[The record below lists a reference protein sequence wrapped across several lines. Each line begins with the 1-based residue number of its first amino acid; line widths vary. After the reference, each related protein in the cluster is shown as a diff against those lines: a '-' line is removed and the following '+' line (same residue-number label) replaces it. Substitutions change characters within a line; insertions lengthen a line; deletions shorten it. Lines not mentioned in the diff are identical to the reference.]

1 MGAGMASQL
10 VSPMARPT
18 IEPVTGSTL
27 LEFGQFLHTHLQA
40 SRSPESWVSGLQN
53 QWAVQPPN
61 YGFVLRDGGA
71 IVGGIGA
78 YYADRVVHGRTERFC
93 NITSWCVLDAYRQ
106 QSMRLAMAVI
116 GQPGYHFTDFSPTKV
131 VGSTLKF
138 FKFKELDARVAV
150 ILNLPGGLL
159 GGVQLLHRLEDMR
172 TVLAKDAMAM
182 VDTHAAFPWLKQVL
196 VGTPGHWCH
205 VIYKRRVFKG
215 LPAATVLH
223 VSDGELFYQYFGRLS
238 GHLLCRGMVS
248 THVECRALRHVP
260 WPFAVRTGFNP
271 KLYLSPTLKDSDI
284 DYLYSETMALDL

>member
-1 MGAGMASQL
+1 MASQL
-10 VSPMARPT
+10 VSTMARPT
-18 IEPVTGSTL
+18 IEPVTDDTL

-40 SRSPESWVSGLQN
+40 SRSPTAWVSGLQN
-53 QWAVQPPN
+53 QWTAQPPN
-61 YGFVLRDGGA
+61 YGFVLRNGGP

-78 YYADRVVHGRTERFC
+78 YYADRVVQGRMERFC

-131 VGSTLKF
+131 VGGTLKF

-150 ILNLPGGLL
+150 ILNLPGFSPA
-159 GGVQLLHRLEDMR
+159 GVRVLHRLEDIR
-172 TVLAKDAMAM
+172 AVIAGDTLSIVDA
-182 VDTHAAFPWLKQVL
+182 HAAFPWLRQVL

-205 VIYKRRVFKG
+205 VIYKARVFKG

-223 VSDGELFYQYFGRLS
+223 VSDGDLFQQYFGRLS
-238 GHLLCRGMVS
+238 RHLLRRGLVS
-248 THVECRALRHVP
+248 THVECRAVKRVP
-260 WPFAVRTGFNP
+260 RPFVVRAGFNP
-271 KLYLSPTLKDSDI
+271 KLYLSPTLTDTDI

>member
-1 MGAGMASQL
+1 
-10 VSPMARPT
+10 MARPT
-18 IEPVTGSTL
+18 IEPVTDDTL

-40 SRSPESWVSGLQN
+40 SRSPKAWVSGLQN
-53 QWAVQPPN
+53 QWTAQPPN

-78 YYADRVVHGRTERFC
+78 YYADRVVQGRAERFC

-150 ILNLPGGLL
+150 ILNLPGGWF
-159 GGVQLLHRLEDMR
+159 GGVQLLHRLDDMR
-172 TVLAKDAMAM
+172 KVLSKDAMAT
-182 VDTHAAFPWLKQVL
+182 VDAHAAFPWLRQVL
-196 VGTPGHWCH
+196 VGTPGQWCH
-205 VIYKRRVFKG
+205 VIYKARVFKG

-223 VSDGELFYQYFGRLS
+223 VSDGDLFYRCFGRLS
-238 GHLLCRGMVS
+238 RHLLGRGFAS
-248 THVECRALRHVP
+248 THVECRALTRVP
-260 WPFAVRTGFNP
+260 RPFALREGFNP
-271 KLYLSPTLKDSDI
+271 KLYLSPTLNDADI